1 MLERSNRNIAA
12 TLGFGHRMQLWSRL
26 EVTYL
31 PLPIVSSAS
40 PTLPQPFD
48 MRLVKNVYGMLFGL
62 LSVPYVRSN
71 PSYQEPL
78 LYQPSTDSMDESLLE
93 NTPAVGMDLTSCYG
107 QVNNFS
113 LYGNELI
120 IVQYCRCG
128 LLEWNESQCR
138 QGSRKRRLRRSHAQ
152 IVFGIVSTSDVSAT

>member
-1 MLERSNRNIAA
+1 
-12 TLGFGHRMQLWSRL
+12 
-26 EVTYL
+26 
-31 PLPIVSSAS
+31 
-40 PTLPQPFD
+40 
-48 MRLVKNVYGMLFGL
+48 
-62 LSVPYVRSN
+62 
-71 PSYQEPL
+71 
-78 LYQPSTDSMDESLLE
+78 MDESLLE

-128 LLEWNESQCR
+128 LLEWNEGQCR